1 MPTHD
6 DRRLI
11 AEKLR
16 SFVTGNPA
24 NATVEAF
31 RVLYALGLLYA
42 DDDCTCFRGCDVAN
56 LADFIEPDPCAEEI
70 AAKECIKAANYID
83 WNLGHDEV
91 VHGLRAAADDLMR
104 KAREREAVLSNEPM
118 RHTTNEEKAAYS
130 SWLKNNSTE
139 LCAVDRDALL
149 TLADTITEVRNAL
162 PCTVVDWEDTVTI
175 SRGMLDD
182 IVSRIRKA
190 CGVNP

>member
-70 AAKECIKAANYID
+70 AARECRMAANWID
-83 WNLGHDEV
+83 WNFVDCSRAYALRSRADE
-91 VHGLRAAADDLMR
+91 LEAM
-104 KAREREAVLSNEPM
+104 AREKCNREANIYGNE
-118 RHTTNEEKAAYS
+118 
-130 SWLKNNSTE
+130 
-139 LCAVDRDALL
+139 
-149 TLADTITEVRNAL
+149 
-162 PCTVVDWEDTVTI
+162 
-175 SRGMLDD
+175 
-182 IVSRIRKA
+182 
-190 CGVNP
+190 